1 MTCQSENKLRNNKHF
16 IIALF
21 TTLSATGLGQWQMT
35 QIKSRIENYQSVIEQ
50 VRGITLN
57 YRSGYMIVYEFGA
70 HVTG

>member
-1 MTCQSENKLRNNKHF
+1 
-16 IIALF
+16 
-21 TTLSATGLGQWQMT
+21 MT